1 MNYPKSALENIADL
15 PIFLPAIGEEN
26 SRAIELPRL
35 PSDSVR
41 TASERFNRSYRQSM
55 KTRKAIAAYM
65 NLHGEG

>member
-1 MNYPKSALENIADL
+1 MNYPQAALENIADL
-15 PIFLPAIGEEN
+15 PTLLPAINED
-26 SRAIELPRL
+26 SKAIELPRL

-41 TASERFNRSYRQSM
+41 TASERFSRSFKQSL